1 MAINTKKPAM
11 KQTVGAQYTCF
22 ANATEAGD
30 YDGTYEDGS
39 CQKCKSDRKFRD
51 Q

>member
-22 ANATEAGD
+22 ANEQSVGRTSG
-30 YDGTYEDGS
+30 GT
-39 CQKCKSDRKFRD
+39 C
-51 Q
+51 